1 MIFHDFI
8 KVVTWNQLHTMKE
21 ETLRP
26 SENFKKSEAMVV
38 PRPGSQMEEIGLMEQ
53 RD

>member
-1 MIFHDFI
+1 MLLLRQLHLLR
-8 KVVTWNQLHTMKE
+8 NQLHTMKE

-26 SENFKKSEAMVV
+26 SEKIKKSEAMVV
-38 PRPGSQMEEIGLMEQ
+38 SRPGSQMEEIGLMEQ